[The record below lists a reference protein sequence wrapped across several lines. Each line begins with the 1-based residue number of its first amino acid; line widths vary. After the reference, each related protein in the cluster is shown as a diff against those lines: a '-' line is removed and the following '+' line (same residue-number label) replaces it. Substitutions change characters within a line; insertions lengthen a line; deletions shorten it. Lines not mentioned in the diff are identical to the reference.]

1 MAVGDAASYAE
12 LEREVARLK
21 LALSEA
27 QQRETEAGREVARL
41 NGDLTRA
48 LEEQTATADVL
59 QAISR
64 SSFDLQAVLQTLIE
78 NACRL
83 CGPAGGIIYR
93 VVDDLARLAAT
104 YNMTPESQAQMRN
117 NPFPA
122 GRGHVTARAMLERRT
137 IHIPDAWSDPEYT
150 LTDLIKREGVRSLL
164 SVPMLREGQILG
176 LITVVKS
183 AFKPFTEREIELVET
198 FADQAVIALEN
209 TRLLTELHARNS
221 DLQDA
226 LKQQTAIA
234 DVLRVMS
241 RSVFD
246 LEPVLETLVKNAAE
260 LCGAQYGL
268 IYRFD
273 GESFRLAAAHNVPA
287 EAREAV
293 ERSRPVPSRGS
304 AVGRAALERRT
315 VQIPD
320 ILADPE
326 YAHPIRQ
333 LAAVRTM
340 LGVPMLR
347 DGSLIGAFALWKSE
361 VEPFTDRQIELVE
374 TITDQAMIAIE
385 NTRLFR
391 DLQARIEELQA
402 LGEVGQAV
410 SSTLDV
416 EQVLTTV
423 VSRAVQ
429 LSGTDGGVIYE
440 YDDATGEFLVRATRN
455 LGDELIEALH
465 ATPIRLGEGAVG
477 QAAAL
482 REPVE
487 VADAREGEFRVQ
499 YGSAHVRDAIER
511 SGMRAL
517 LAVPLLREDGILGGL
532 VLQRT
537 TPGAFAREVVAL
549 MQTFASQSALAIQ
562 NARLFRE
569 IEDKSR
575 QLEIVS
581 KHKSEFLANMSHE
594 LRTPLNAIIG
604 FSELLQEEAEDTGQ
618 ERILPDLAKIH
629 TAGTHLLSLINDILD
644 LSKVEAGRMELEPST
659 FSLRSALENGITLL
673 LERAN
678 RHGISLGLEIN
689 PGLDAVEADERKVKQ
704 VVFNL
709 LSNAVKFTPDG
720 GRVEL
725 SAQFAGEDI
734 QIAVRDTCIGIA
746 SDDLEH
752 VFEEFR
758 QVGTG
763 AARHEGTGL
772 GLPLAKRFVELHGGR
787 MWVES
792 EPGVGSTFAFTLP
805 RPAARP

>member
-1 MAVGDAASYAE
+1 
-12 LEREVARLK
+12 
-21 LALSEA
+21 
-27 QQRETEAGREVARL
+27 
-41 NGDLTRA
+41 
-48 LEEQTATADVL
+48 
-59 QAISR
+59 
-64 SSFDLQAVLQTLIE
+64 
-78 NACRL
+78 
-83 CGPAGGIIYR
+83 
-93 VVDDLARLAAT
+93 
-104 YNMTPESQAQMRN
+104 
-117 NPFPA
+117 
-122 GRGHVTARAMLERRT
+122 
-137 IHIPDAWSDPEYT
+137 
-150 LTDLIKREGVRSLL
+150 
-164 SVPMLREGQILG
+164 
-176 LITVVKS
+176 
-183 AFKPFTEREIELVET
+183 
-198 FADQAVIALEN
+198 
-209 TRLLTELHARNS
+209 
-221 DLQDA
+221 
-226 LKQQTAIA
+226 
-234 DVLRVMS
+234 
-241 RSVFD
+241 
-246 LEPVLETLVKNAAE
+246 
-260 LCGAQYGL
+260 
-268 IYRFD
+268 
-273 GESFRLAAAHNVPA
+273 
-287 EAREAV
+287 
-293 ERSRPVPSRGS
+293 
-304 AVGRAALERRT
+304 VGRAALERRT

-499 YGSAHVRDAIER
+499 YGSAHVREAIER

-562 NARLFRE
+562 NARLYRE

-581 KHKSEFLANMSHE
+581 KHKSQFLANMSHE
-594 LRTPLNAIIG
+594 LPTPLNAIIG

-725 SAQFAGEDI
+725 SAQFAGEEI
-734 QIAVRDTCIGIA
+734 QIAVRDTGIGIA
-746 SDDLEH
+746 FDDLEH

-763 AARHEGTGL
+763 TARHEGTGL